1 MIKYLKRLNEW
12 LPSLI
17 VGMLIFSGLV
27 ELICIWLVSDIF
39 RFTTGLFIGTATA
52 IWMAVN
58 MASSLYATLQP
69 DANNKMTAVKAVLR
83 YIVVCAV
90 IIATAVFRIGS
101 PIAAFIG
108 LMGLKVSAYLQ
119 PFIHRFILKDLKDDP
134 VDEDAITAATAS
146 EDELQ
151 IFEK

>member
-12 LPSLI
+12 LPSLVAGI
-17 VGMLIFSGLV
+17 LVFSGLV
-27 ELICIWLVSDIF
+27 ELIGIWFVSDRL
-39 RFTTGLFIGTATA
+39 RFTTGLLIGMVTA

-58 MASSLYATLQP
+58 MAGSLYATLQP
-69 DANNKMTAVKAVLR
+69 DANNKVTAVKAVLR

-90 IIATAVFRIGS
+90 IIVTTVFKIGS

-119 PFIHRFILKDLKDDP
+119 PFIHRFILKDLKDDL
-134 VDEDAITAATAS
+134 VDEDAEPAS